1 MSLKQKDD
9 GNYSS
14 DISKYNKNL
23 KNVNSTNGK
32 LNNSRQKVV
41 GNLRKFDKFD
51 MNDQPRSKSINC
63 DQKN

>member
-9 GNYSS
+9 GSYSS
-14 DISKYNKNL
+14 DIGKCNKNI

-32 LNNSRQKVV
+32 LKNLRQKMV

-63 DQKN
+63 DLKN